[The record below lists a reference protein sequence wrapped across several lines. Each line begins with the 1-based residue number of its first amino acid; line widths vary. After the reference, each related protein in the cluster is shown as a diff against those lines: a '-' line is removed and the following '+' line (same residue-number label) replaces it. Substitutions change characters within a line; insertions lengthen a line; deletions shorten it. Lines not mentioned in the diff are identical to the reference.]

1 MSLLEMPQWCLCLQR
16 ASLRWKQ
23 KWEPTAPCL
32 PAQRQDSSLLLVHAT
47 QSWQREMKHEE
58 STTDMM
64 ACNLPINLI
73 IQIIKEEFDI
83 LENALILD

>member
-1 MSLLEMPQWCLCLQR
+1 M
-16 ASLRWKQ
+16 
-23 KWEPTAPCL
+23 APCL